1 MLAPGSRSTRPL
13 GVLALLALSAAA
25 CAPANGIIQ
34 VPAVDASR
42 DGATDARVDARA
54 DVPRDQ
60 PAMDALS
67 DRPAYDVT
75 PLDRP
80 GLDAPD
86 ANDALVDTTPVDTG
100 PPRCGAGIDTDSD
113 GLTNA
118 EECALGTDPF
128 VADSDRDG
136 VLDGQEV
143 GYPHGCLSPS
153 SAMQRRPP
161 PVCMTDAECRAGERC
176 AGLDPRARDTDG
188 DGVDD
193 GLEDRNLDGM
203 IDTAHGETDPRLA
216 DSDGDGRSDG
226 MGGLEICRPTGL
238 ATVTQLGLPG
248 ADVQVGFDPRW
259 TGSRRVTGTMM
270 RAGVMLEDPA
280 TNIAGATFNVPT
292 TGDIRAEATRA
303 ETIVLAGL
311 GAGATPVIVGRAFT
325 THEMNE
331 GITSTYRV
339 ARATSASVL
348 RDAVAVPMLG
358 VPVTAAPAPVGVS
371 TEFLIDVTTVRR
383 SMGTLGVNTTDVMVT
398 VAPRTEYE
406 NPARDTAIRSNDLVN
421 ATSMAPID
429 RGLGAN
435 CQVFRATRTAMA
447 DFVWTVDTS
456 GSMSDDQERLGRTAA
471 AFFTRLRAAGV
482 DFRVGVLTAG
492 SQTLNLDSPG
502 FTWIQGTDPMG
513 ATTLCEAVTYGTC
526 PTSTTDRLTPYPFP
540 GGTEEPTAAAI
551 IAHNEFTR
559 RARAGETNPNRRF
572 RDGAL
577 VVTFHVTDEPGSNDF
592 SRYFST
598 SSDPQTMTRWGATY
612 NAATLDNIV
621 AYFRRNSI
629 LTFGLVPL
637 SATACSAASVADLP
651 RCVIE
656 GNRGAVIPIATATD
670 AEVSTAMM
678 RIVEAVAGASS
689 PFVLER
695 TPITSTIKVRVR
707 GRDVPRSRVSGFDY
721 DGASRAIII
730 YGDAYRPAMG
740 DEVVVSYRLWQ
751 PCPSAGAACVTDSD
765 CCAPQTCR
773 ERRCSPPCR
782 PAGAMCTADGDC
794 CAPNACISGVCAPRP
809 MCVAS
814 GGACTPGSTNECCPP
829 DMCVNGTCGQCRGV
843 DEACARDSD
852 CCNGSP
858 CQMGRC
864 GCRPTSGRCTTPR
877 DCCSR
882 YCVDGQCGPG

>member
-1 MLAPGSRSTRPL
+1 MLASGPRAARCL
-13 GVLALLALSAAA
+13 GVLALFTACAAA
-25 CAPANGIIQ
+25 CAPSNEIVTI
-34 VPAVDASR
+34 PTVDAAR
-42 DGATDARVDARA
+42 DAPRDVARDVADARVDA
-54 DVPRDQ
+54 PRDTSI
-60 PAMDALS
+60 DAVS
-67 DRPAYDVT
+67 DRPSLDVQ

-80 GLDAPD
+80 SLDAPD
-86 ANDALVDTTPVDTG
+86 AATDTAPVDTG
-100 PPRCGAGIDTDSD
+100 PPRCGAGIDTDMD
-113 GLTNA
+113 GLTNS
-118 EECALGTDPF
+118 EECTLGTDPF

-143 GYPHGCLSPS
+143 GYPRGCLSPT
-153 SAMQRRPP
+153 SAAQRRPP
-161 PVCMTDAECRAGERC
+161 PACTTDAQCRTGERC

-193 GLEDRNLDGM
+193 GLEDRNLDGV
-203 IDTAHGETDPRLA
+203 IDAAHGETDPRLA
-216 DSDGDGRSDG
+216 DTDGDSRSDS
-226 MGGLEICRPTGL
+226 MGGLEICRPSGL

-248 ADVQVGFDPRW
+248 ADVQTGFDPRW

-270 RAGVMLEDPA
+270 RSGVMLEDPA
-280 TNIAGATFNVPT
+280 TNLAGATFNMPSM
-292 TGDIRAEATRA
+292 GDIRMEATRV
-303 ETIVLAGL
+303 ETTVVAGL
-311 GAGATPVIVGRAFT
+311 GAGVSPVLVGRAFT
-325 THEMNE
+325 THEMNQA
-331 GITSTYRV
+331 ITSTYRV
-339 ARATSASVL
+339 ARATTASAL

-358 VPVTAAPAPVGVS
+358 VAVMPPTTAVGTS
-371 TEFLIDVTTVRR
+371 TEFLVDVTTVRR
-383 SMGTLGVNTTDVMVT
+383 TMGTLGVGTTDAIVT
-398 VAPRTEYE
+398 VAPRADYE
-406 NPARDTAIRSNDLVN
+406 NPARDTAIRSNDLIN

-456 GSMSDDQERLGRTAA
+456 GSMSDDQERLGRTATQ
-471 AFFTRLRAAGV
+471 FFTRLNAAGV
-482 DFRVGVLTAG
+482 DFRVGVLNAG
-492 SQTLNLDSPG
+492 SGTLNLDSPG
-502 FTWIQGTDPMG
+502 FTWIQGTDAMG
-513 ATTLCEAVTYGTC
+513 ARTLCETVTYSTC
-526 PTSTTDRLTPYPFP
+526 PTSTTDRLAPYAFS
-540 GGTEEPTAAAI
+540 GGSEEPTAAAI

-572 RDGAL
+572 REGAL
-577 VVTFHVTDEPGSNDF
+577 IVTFHVTDEPGSNDF
-592 SRYFST
+592 SRYFAS
-598 SSDPQTMTRWGATY
+598 SSDPQTMVRWGATY
-612 NAATLDNIV
+612 SAATLANIV
-621 AYFRRNSI
+621 TYFSRNNI

-637 SATACSAASVADLP
+637 SATARTVANVVDLP

-695 TPITSTIKVRVR
+695 VPITSTIKVRVR
-707 GRDVPRSRVSGFDY
+707 GRDVPRSRTDGFDY
-721 DGASRAIII
+721 DGASRSIII
-730 YGDAYRPAMG
+730 YGPSYRPAMG

-751 PCPSAGAACVTDSD
+751 PCPSAGASCVTDSD
-765 CCAPQTCR
+765 CCAPHTCR

-782 PAGAMCTADGDC
+782 PAGSMCTADADC

-814 GGACTPGSTNECCPP
+814 GGRCTPGSTNECCPP
-829 DMCVNGTCGQCRGV
+829 DMCVDGTCGQCRGV
-843 DEACARDSD
+843 DEACSRDSD

-858 CQMGRC
+858 CMGGRC